1 MFYHTLAPHLAESR
15 SEICLRKKQTCVL
28 QMAHT
33 SGSRSLN
40 ISKKIHRYLLL
51 SMKFVAR
58 WILNEIFKPFTQSY
72 NHLKLKKNLKNT
84 VNLTVFQIMLH
95 ILSVKLRVRF
105 FKISTSL
112 LQKPGREVRL
122 IQTHPLDTV
131 KQTHLDT
138 RNLFNFRFQWFLCYF
153 LCNYSML
160 FCLFAFFYFSRIIN
174 LNAYKNNNNLKN
186 AGTEIDFV
194 SLFFSD
200 LFRWQN
206 NKQTTN

>member
-1 MFYHTLAPHLAESR
+1 
-15 SEICLRKKQTCVL
+15 
-28 QMAHT
+28 MAHT

-138 RNLFNFRFQWFLCYF
+138 RNLFNFRFQ
-153 LCNYSML
+153 
-160 FCLFAFFYFSRIIN
+160 
-174 LNAYKNNNNLKN
+174 
-186 AGTEIDFV
+186 
-194 SLFFSD
+194 
-200 LFRWQN
+200 
-206 NKQTTN
+206 